1 MFAASNQMSQQLSM
15 GAVKEMIYPNAP
27 STTSTINTSMNSSST
42 TSIISKNNLQ
52 ISTNMIVMIQNVQQA
67 HSSAI
72 TKNFLPCQVSDQEFT
87 IDAVLYCMSMTEAE
101 KLLRCKSC
109 IVRVNGY
116 ITSEGNLHSLKK
128 PSGNPSRDGG
138 FNSGSILLCITAFQI
153 LHLEEHGHGL
163 VARARHFS
171 MQPKEIKV
179 PAQSGKIPGGQ
190 SATILQQT
198 CACFTDEELAG
209 IPSNLQ
215 VPSQTQGHACMR
227 NGIQKIQA
235 FLTNHQ
241 AMNTLS
247 INGRIRNQYT
257 DANNATP
264 SIGGSHLTGNYSKAI
279 EEFREAQIKRQIASL
294 TNNASGESSDNATK
308 MVTQYSSA
316 MFTAMSHAESN
327 QCLTIEDVC
336 KWHGILGDGIITNAG
351 QLRTKM
357 VRAGL
362 TTFTDKDCL
371 REELE
376 KYVFLLRELEVTLL
390 HNRNSSMWGDD
401 GANIKKGYGPL
412 LLASVATFVLC
423 DIHAFHDGNGRLSRI
438 LGNWALRRAGFP
450 FVVNLFATPLQ
461 RAEYI
466 NSIMLTRRNV
476 GIIGIGSVSPDV
488 FSTVRRMV
496 GILKP
501 LVELYVDRT
510 QKATTQCLTIISEK
524 SRIKSEEM
532 EAKAAK
538 RFREAAAA
546 GCCLICMD
554 DDPNIATLCCGK
566 AVHINCMATWLSNRL
581 ECPHCR
587 NVLPS
592 LPQRE
597 PAPPDHSDQISTSH
611 SIDSDGD
618 TYDSP
623 ADETVSAQE
632 DATMNAGNAF
642 ETTDTTDSLDGVDPF
657 STNDSLGSDTTDTMT
672 EEQVT
677 TQPRTVPQICTFQA
691 CGNRAAIG
699 CSCSACGRCCQL
711 YGQYNCDRHNT

>member
-1 MFAASNQMSQQLSM
+1 MFASSNPTSQQLSK
-15 GAVKEMIYPNAP
+15 GAVKEMIYPNVS
-27 STTSTINTSMNSSST
+27 STTSSNNMNSSST

-52 ISTNMIVMIQNVQQA
+52 ISTNLNVVIQNVQQA

-72 TKNFLPCQVSDQEFT
+72 KNFLPCQVSDQEFT
-87 IDAVLYCMSMTEAE
+87 VDAVLYCMSMTEAE
-101 KLLRCKSC
+101 KVLRCKSC

-128 PSGNPSRDGG
+128 PNGNPSRDGG
-138 FNSGSILLCITAFQI
+138 FNSGSILLCITAFQM
-153 LHLEEHGHGL
+153 LHLEEHGL
-163 VARARHFS
+163 TRHFS
-171 MQPKEIKV
+171 MQPNKIKV
-179 PAQSGKIPGGQ
+179 PAQSGKIPGGR

-198 CACFTDEELAG
+198 CACFTDQELAG
-209 IPSNLQ
+209 IPSNSQ
-215 VPSQTQGHACMR
+215 VSTQGHTCMR
-227 NGIQKIQA
+227 DRIQKIQA

-241 AMNTLS
+241 AMHTLS
-247 INGRIRNQYT
+247 INGRNHI
-257 DANNATP
+257 DANNVTP
-264 SIGGSHLTGNYSKAI
+264 SAGGSHLTGNYGKAI

-316 MFTAMSHAESN
+316 MSTAMSHAKSN

-336 KWHGILGDGIITNAG
+336 KWHGILGDGVITNAG

-357 VRAGL
+357 VRTGL
-362 TTFTDKDCL
+362 TTFTEKDCL

-390 HNRNSSMWGDD
+390 HNQSSSLWGND
-401 GANIKKGYGPL
+401 GANIKRGYGPL

-423 DIHAFHDGNGRLSRI
+423 DIHPFHDGNGRLCRI

-461 RAEYI
+461 RADYI
-466 NSIMLTRRNV
+466 NAIMLTRRNV
-476 GIIGIGSVSPDV
+476 GIIAIGSVSPDV

-501 LVELYVDRT
+501 LVELFVDRV
-510 QKATTQCLTIISEK
+510 QKATTQCLVIISDK
-524 SRIKSEEM
+524 SRIESEEM
-532 EAKAAK
+532 ESRAAK
-538 RFREAAAA
+538 RFREVAAA
-546 GCCLICMD
+546 GSCLICMD

-597 PAPPDHSDQISTSH
+597 PAPPDQNSDQNSTSQ
-611 SIDSDGD
+611 SIASDGD
-618 TYDSP
+618 TFDSVT
-623 ADETVSAQE
+623 ADETISAQE
-632 DATMNAGNAF
+632 DVTMNADNAF
-642 ETTDTTDSLDGVDPF
+642 ETTDTTDSVDPF
-657 STNDSLGSDTTDTMT
+657 STNESLGSDTG
-672 EEQVT
+672 QVIT
-677 TQPRTVPQICTFQA
+677 PRAAAQICTFQS

-699 CSCSACGRCCQL
+699 CSSSACGRCCQL
-711 YGQYNCDRHNT
+711 YGQYNCERHNA